1 MGSTGYSACGQH
13 GSSAIH
19 SEIKGNQWL
28 IPERSGTIMAFRSY
42 GRCTFW
48 APGILK
54 WTVTPS
60 VFLFPIIGP
69 FLWKSGPYNSSM
81 GPPSSESV
89 CVFIHSHTASFAA
102 LTYWRRKLTLSN
114 CDAFGDHEVNWVRL
128 LSESLTGKASLPSF
142 TFVVELSLDPPLL
155 LSVFPQP
162 LSQAGL
168 ELEREGLGCPPLFT
182 PKSGADSQSLQLSR
196 PSILATRKLPGCYL
210 FSSNRSEFEG
220 LSLFTFFRLKLV
232 LWVEKDHMYASMDWH
247 RKEKVWKV
255 FKKKTFLFLRENR

>member
-102 LTYWRRKLTLSN
+102 LTYWRRKFTLSN

-128 LSESLTGKASLPSF
+128 LSESLTGKASLPDWPAG
-142 TFVVELSLDPPLL
+142 LHLPLL
-155 LSVFPQP
+155 WSSVWTHHFCYQCFHNPCP
-162 LSQAGL
+162 RLALNLRGKDWAVLRYLLWNL
-168 ELEREGLGCPPLFT
+168 EQIHSLC
-182 PKSGADSQSLQLSR
+182 SWADLQSLQ
-196 PSILATRKLPGCYL
+196 PGSCPGAIFFLQTGPNLKVSLYL
-210 FSSNRSEFEG
+210 
-220 LSLFTFFRLKLV
+220 
-232 LWVEKDHMYASMDWH
+232 
-247 RKEKVWKV
+247 
-255 FKKKTFLFLRENR
+255 LFLD